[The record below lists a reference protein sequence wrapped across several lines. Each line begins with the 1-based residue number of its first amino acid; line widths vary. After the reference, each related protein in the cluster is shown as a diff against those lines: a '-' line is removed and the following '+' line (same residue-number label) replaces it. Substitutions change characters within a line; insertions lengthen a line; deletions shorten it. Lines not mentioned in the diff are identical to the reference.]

1 MATRRSGPAFSAPRR
16 SAGNAGA
23 ASVSGPDSLHGQPLF
38 VPMSTE
44 EMHALGW
51 DSLDVLFVTGDAYV
65 DHSSFGSVLL
75 ARWLIHH
82 GFRAGIVAQPRWD
95 SPDDLLVMGRPRL
108 FAGISAGALDSLLAH
123 YTAFRKKRHDD
134 AYTPG
139 GKAGA
144 RPNRA
149 CLVYANL
156 ARRAFPGLPL
166 ALGGIEASL
175 RRVSHYDFW
184 TDALRKPILMDAKA
198 DLLIWGMGEYA
209 TLEYARRL
217 HNGEDTRGIPGTAWL
232 DKLEQ
237 TPEGPR
243 PASLPQEL
251 AQTPAV
257 PLPSHEDILTDPVQL
272 LVMTQA
278 LERQVHRLDAWAFQP
293 VGDRALVL
301 ARPAPPLTTEEMD
314 DLYEIPFTR
323 RPHPSYREA
332 IPAAE
337 MMRTSITS
345 HRGCGGG
352 CSFCSLALHQGRRI
366 SSRSEESI
374 LAEARRLGR
383 ENMDRGKGPVAI
395 SDVGGPTA
403 NMWQGYCALDRMR
416 ERSSAGRAASAPDQ
430 QPLAQAA
437 MEGGVEG
444 GAERGN
450 ASRCRRTSC
459 CYPTICKF
467 FTTPQGKHVGLLR
480 SVAALP
486 EVKQARVASG
496 VRADLA
502 LRDAAALAAYTGE
515 FTGGQLKVAPEHCA
529 PGVLSLMRKP
539 PLEVFEAFLASFV
552 RQSKA
557 AGREQYVVPYLL
569 SGFPGCTDDDMRT
582 LADWLR
588 KRNWNPRQ
596 TQCFIPTPGTI
607 ATAMFY
613 CGKNEA
619 GDDIYVAR
627 TDAQRLRQH
636 GILMPERSSAEG
648 RRPGRPARPDS
659 PDRPGRPGKKPAVGK
674 EDTAGKRPGQ
684 KRGHAEKARDGN
696 TTGPATGSGHSRES
710 HRSEKSGR
718 PDRSGKSD
726 RSGRPDRPNRPNI
739 SGQTAE
745 QRPTRETERTRD
757 KKSGRG
763 NDRDQKSGKFPVPGR
778 RA

>member
-1 MATRRSGPAFSAPRR
+1 MSA
-16 SAGNAGA
+16 
-23 ASVSGPDSLHGQPLF
+23 
-38 VPMSTE
+38 E
-44 EMHALGW
+44 EMRALGW
-51 DSLDVLFVTGDAYV
+51 DCLDVLFVTGDAYV

-82 GFRAGIVAQPRWD
+82 GFRAGIVAQPRWEN
-95 SPDDLLVMGRPRL
+95 PDDLLVMGRPRL

-184 TDALRKPILMDAKA
+184 TDSLRKPILMDAKA

-217 HNGEDTRGIPGTAWL
+217 HKGEDTRGIPGTAWL
-232 DKLEQ
+232 DRLEQ

-243 PASLPQEL
+243 PASLPLEL

-257 PLPSHEDILTDPVQL
+257 PLPSHEDILADPVQL

-293 VGDRALVL
+293 VGDRALML

-314 DLYEIPFTR
+314 ALYEIPFTR
-323 RPHPSYREA
+323 RPHPSYREP

-366 SSRSEESI
+366 SSRSEDSI
-374 LAEARRLGR
+374 LAEARRLGQ
-383 ENMDRGKGPVAI
+383 ENMERGKGPVAI

-416 ERSSAGRAASAPDQ
+416 ERSSANRTGSPAH
-430 QPLAQAA
+430 PLAQA
-437 MEGGVEG
+437 
-444 GAERGN
+444 GAEERN
-450 ASRCRRTSC
+450 TSRCRRTSC

-529 PGVLSLMRKP
+529 TGVLSLMRKP
-539 PLEVFEAFLASFV
+539 PLEVFEAFLASFI

-582 LADWLR
+582 LSNWLR
-588 KRNWNPRQ
+588 ERNWNPRQ

-619 GDDIYVAR
+619 GEDIYVAR

-636 GILMPERSSAEG
+636 GILMPERSNAEG
-648 RRPGRPARPDS
+648 RRPARSGPKNTAGKEGTAGKRTAPGREHGEKRHNGNKAEHTPGSGRSRGTNRPDRPARPD
-659 PDRPGRPGKKPAVGK
+659 
-674 EDTAGKRPGQ
+674 
-684 KRGHAEKARDGN
+684 
-696 TTGPATGSGHSRES
+696 
-710 HRSEKSGR
+710 
-718 PDRSGKSD
+718 
-726 RSGRPDRPNRPNI
+726 RSGR
-739 SGQTAE
+739 TTE
-745 QRPTRETERTRD
+745 QRPAHEAERTRD

-763 NDRDQKSGKFPVPGR
+763 NDHGQKSGKFPVPGR